1 MCEQTKDAGTLA
13 AISSRGKIMVLT
25 GTHIIN
31 LTPHMLDVHVN
42 IHDSN
47 GVMGIMEIAPSGTV
61 ARVEETLIEAGI
73 FEGKSLYIKEMGTDV
88 IDLPEVNVKYHVQM
102 IYVVSFQCA
111 KVAWAQ
117 GRVDVVTPGPAIRD
131 EKGRITGCAGYCA
144 NPDIK
149 DGIPWNKSY
158 GLYSNAVIDGK
169 KVQEDRP
176 VSTAEIMSESLG

>member
-1 MCEQTKDAGTLA
+1 MQTHD
-13 AISSRGKIMVLT
+13 V
-25 GTHIIN
+25 IN
-31 LTPHMLDVHVN
+31 LTPHALNVHVN
-42 IHDSN
+42 THDTN
-47 GVMGIMEIAPSGTV
+47 GVMGVLTLEPSGTV
-61 ARVEETLIEAGI
+61 ARVEERLIEAGE
-73 FEGKSLYIKEMGTDV
+73 FEGRGLYIKEMGTDV
-88 IDLPEVNVKYHVQM
+88 VGLPKVNVESYVRDV
-102 IYVVSFQCA
+102 YVVSFQCA

-117 GRVDVVTPGPAIRD
+117 GRVDVMTPGPAIRD

-144 NPDIK
+144 NPAIK